1 MEKEQIKTLVSNLHG
16 QLSGPDCS
24 PQQQQLL
31 EKVTLHMHDWDDPEP
46 IDPDMKQVLETLV
59 ADVEV
64 SHPKA
69 ATVIHEIL
77 DALANMGI

>member
-1 MEKEQIKTLVSNLHG
+1 VEKEQIKNLVTHLTG
-16 QLSGPDCS
+16 QMTDSGCS

-31 EKVTLHMHDWDDPEP
+31 EKVTMHMHDWDDPEP
-46 IDPDMKQVLETLV
+46 VDPDMKEVLETLV

-64 SHPKA
+64 SHPKS